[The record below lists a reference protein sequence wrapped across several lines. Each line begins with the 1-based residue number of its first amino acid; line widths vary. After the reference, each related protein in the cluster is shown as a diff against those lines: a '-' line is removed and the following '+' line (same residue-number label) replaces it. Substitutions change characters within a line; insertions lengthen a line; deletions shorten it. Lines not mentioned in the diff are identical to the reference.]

1 MRMKKFYIII
11 AALIAVSA
19 ASAQDI
25 EATSYTKAFN
35 DSVAKIAES
44 FGNQDFEDAK
54 RGFIA
59 TFDDKTDPVVNGKK
73 LYDLHT
79 WDFLKGNAPATVN
92 PVLWRQA
99 QLNSLTGLFE
109 VIPNKIYQVRGFD
122 IANVTFVRS
131 DNGYIVIDAST
142 TEETAAAALS
152 LIKKYVGDAPIK
164 AIIITHSHADHFG
177 GVKGI
182 LDNASNKG
190 ENIPIIAPKD
200 YFTNSVNENVL
211 AAIPMFRHS
220 GFMFGFYL
228 PRNAKGFVT
237 SGLGSGVIQNS
248 YSASIPPATKEISE
262 NEESLTIDGLQ
273 LDFRLA
279 LNSEAPSEMLI
290 YIPKY
295 NALQSAEDINHTL
308 HNLLT
313 PRGAKIRNGLL
324 WSKYIDGVI
333 EKYGKTVDVSLGS
346 HHWPVWG
353 NKNVVTY
360 WEKQRDL
367 YRYIHDQTL
376 YLANKGYTPNEISNI
391 IKLPQSQ
398 ASYSASRE
406 YYGTVSFNARSQ
418 YELYFGFFDGNP
430 VNLDPLSPVE
440 ESKKIIEAI
449 GGAGKALDI
458 AQTAYNKGDYRWAA
472 DLLNKVVFADASNSK
487 AKDLLAQTYSQLG
500 YQAESAP
507 WRDFYLQGAKELK
520 DGVPNAVKKNE
531 DNRDYS
537 AITPSLYF
545 DVIATRIDGYKND
558 ASELGININFTDTGD
573 KASLIFKNGALSN
586 RVGSQLD
593 NPDAT
598 INADK
603 KIVYALFSK
612 KVSLDSLLSSG
623 NLTVEGDKDKLASF
637 ISKIE
642 TPSLDFNIVEP

>member
-1 MRMKKFYIII
+1 MKKISAILF
-11 AALIAVSA
+11 AAMVASSS
-19 ASAQDI
+19 ASAQNV
-25 EATSYTKAFN
+25 EATAYTKAFN
-35 DSVAKIAES
+35 DSVAKIAAS
-44 FGNQDFEDAK
+44 FGSQDFEDAK

-59 TFDDKTDPVVNGKK
+59 TFDDKTDPIVNGKK

-79 WDFLKGNAPATVN
+79 WDFLKGSAPATVN

-109 VIPNKIYQVRGFD
+109 VVPKKIYQVRGFD

-131 DNGYIVIDAST
+131 DNGYIVIDASC

-152 LIKKYVGDAPIK
+152 LLKKYVGDAPIK
-164 AIIITHSHADHFG
+164 AVIITHSHADHFG

-200 YFTNSVNENVL
+200 YFTNSVNENIL
-211 AAIPMFRHS
+211 AGIPMGRHS
-220 GFMFGFYL
+220 GFMFGFFL
-228 PRNAKGFVT
+228 NRDAKGFVT
-237 SGLGSGVIQNS
+237 SGLGSGVKISS
-248 YSASIPPATKEISE
+248 YTSSILPATKEIDD
-262 NEESLTIDGLQ
+262 NEESITIDGLQ

-333 EKYGKTVDVSLGS
+333 EKYGKTVEVSLGS

-353 NKNVVTY
+353 NKNVVNY

-367 YRYIHDQTL
+367 YRYIHDHTL

-398 ASYSASRE
+398 ASYSANRE

-440 ESKKIIEAI
+440 ESTKIIEAI
-449 GGAGKALDI
+449 GGSDKAISI
-458 AQTAYNKGDYRWAA
+458 AQNAFDKGDYRWAA
-472 DLLNKVVFADASNSK
+472 NLLNKVVFADASNTK
-487 AKDLLAQTYSQLG
+487 AKDLLAQTYSQLA

-507 WRDFYLQGAKELK
+507 WRNFYLQGAKELK
-520 DGVPNAVKKNE
+520 EGVPATIKESRSGRNYNT
-531 DNRDYS
+531 
-537 AITPSLYF
+537 ITPSLFF
-545 DVIATRIDGYKND
+545 DVLATHIDGFKND
-558 ASELGININFTDTGD
+558 SLNLNININFTDTGD

-586 RVGSQLD
+586 RVGALLD
-593 NPDAT
+593 NPDVT
-598 INADK
+598 IKADK
-603 KIVYALFSK
+603 QTIYRLFSK
-612 KVSLDSLLSSG
+612 AEPLESLISSG
-623 NLTVEGDKDKLASF
+623 KLVVTGDNSLLASF
-637 ISKIE
+637 VSKIE
-642 TPSLDFNIVEP
+642 IPTLDFNIVEP